1 MERAW
6 LHHIPAEDAVSAE
19 QSRAVDH
26 SVRLELIVTGVG
38 GEDPRTDERLPVH
51 LCSEV
56 QSAIGGDPA
65 SAVQLVDE
73 HVGRRVA
80 AEDQTYLIVL
90 RNGLVHAV
98 GDVRWRVV
106 KRAFE
111 GARTLELATTGEGV
125 VVQDLAGEIAREVG
139 DQHRTLRLHQ
149 PLSGE
154 GHLSSA
160 TEGTRVLGI
169 GLDSPVGGPDVR
181 EFLSRPDLG
190 QDEFVRDEW
199 LTVERDV
206 AIPGDGARGAR
217 GLDEKCMLQNLLTV
231 RVGLLSGDIE
241 LHLADPLPT

>member
-51 LCSEV
+51 LRSEV

-80 AEDQTYLIVL
+80 AEDQTDLIVL

-111 GARTLELATTGEGV
+111 GARTLELTTTGEGV
-125 VVQDLAGEIAREVG
+125 VVQYLASEIAREVG

-149 PLSGE
+149 PITGEGDLSGAAE
-154 GHLSSA
+154 GS
-160 TEGTRVLGI
+160 RVLGN
-169 GLDSPVGGPDVR
+169 GLNRSVGGPDVR
-181 EFLSRPDLG
+181 EFLISPDLC
-190 QDEFVRDEW
+190 QDEFVGDEW
-199 LTVERDV
+199 HIVEREV
-206 AIPGDGARGAR
+206 TIPGDAARGAR
-217 GLDEKCMLQNLLTV
+217 CLDEECLLENELTV
-231 RVGLLSGDIE
+231 RIGLLSGDIQ
-241 LHLADPLPT
+241 LHLTDPLPS